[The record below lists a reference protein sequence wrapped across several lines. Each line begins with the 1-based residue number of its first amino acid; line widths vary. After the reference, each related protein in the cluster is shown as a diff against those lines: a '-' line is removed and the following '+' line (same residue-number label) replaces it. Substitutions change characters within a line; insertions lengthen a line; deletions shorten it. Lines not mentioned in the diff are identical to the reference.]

1 MPVFPITPA
10 FFRRAFF
17 IVGCF
22 GSSIAASAAPKGQPP
37 PPLTQ
42 LGGTN
47 PADGRAALEQ
57 VRRQG
62 VAENYFLEF
71 QLRVMP
77 RRGEERLIS
86 GRLWGGRNETGAVTR
101 VTLFLPSGSG
111 APSERRLLIQN
122 GRTSAVWRWDTG
134 GGVQMLGTASPFDPI
149 IPNIEITAFD
159 LQMLQMPFIYWD
171 NFTYEGLT
179 RFRGRPAHVLVMRPP
194 SDFAVKYPT
203 LTGVR
208 VYLDTQFNALV
219 QTELLGANNTV
230 LKTLSL
236 VDLKKIGE
244 QWIPKT
250 FDVRDET
257 SRNKTR
263 FDVVAAG
270 LDLDFSRTLFEP
282 AQLSEDIHAPAESR
296 LARLAP

>member
-17 IVGCF
+17 IVGCL
-22 GSSIAASAAPKGQPP
+22 GSSIATSAAPRGQTP

-42 LGGTN
+42 LGGNN
-47 PADGRAALEQ
+47 PADARAALEQ
-57 VRRQG
+57 VRQLG
-62 VAENYFLEF
+62 IVGNYFFEF

-77 RRGEERLIS
+77 RRGEERLIT
-86 GRLWGGRNETGAVTR
+86 GRLWGSRNQTGAVTR
-101 VTLFLPSGSG
+101 VALTLPGSSAG
-111 APSERRLLIQN
+111 AANASERRLLIQN
-122 GRTSAVWRWDTG
+122 GRASAVWRWDTG
-134 GGVQMLGTASPFDPI
+134 GTVQMIGVASPFEPV
-149 IPNIEITAFD
+149 IPSTELTAFD
-159 LQMLQMPFIYWD
+159 LQMPFIYWD

-194 SDFAVKYPT
+194 ADFAAKYPT

-208 VYLDTQFNALV
+208 VFLDTQFNALV
-219 QTELLGANNTV
+219 QTELLGANNAV

-282 AQLSEDIHAPAESR
+282 AQLAEDIHAPAESR